1 MSEQHM
7 NIEQA
12 TESTLAK
19 AITRFG
25 VPLFLSVISFL
36 GGIVLL
42 DIRNE
47 TRENG
52 NEQAAQSRELQQLT
66 ADVRVL
72 KETVNAG
79 LVWRITEIERRVNTV
94 EQAQKTP

>member
-25 VPLFLSVISFL
+25 VPLFLSAISFL
-36 GGIVLL
+36 GGMVLL

-52 NEQAAQSRELQQLT
+52 NAQADISREVQQLT